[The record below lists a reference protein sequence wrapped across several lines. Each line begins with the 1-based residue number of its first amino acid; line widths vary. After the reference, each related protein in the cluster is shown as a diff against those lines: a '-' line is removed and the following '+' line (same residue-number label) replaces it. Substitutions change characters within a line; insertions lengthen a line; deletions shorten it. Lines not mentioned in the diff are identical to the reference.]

1 MIVGTEIACKLTPA
15 ALDLVGS
22 LPSYNPIRI
31 AEEIDAL
38 RDKSRVRDPG
48 RSDATPV
55 GSRAGGRGR
64 HCLGSPNTI
73 SGDTNVDTTGTLV
86 GAFNMGG
93 ILVPTT
99 TVNGVPF
106 TGIALSGTSVTSGNF
121 TFTQTGG
128 WNSGNVTSANAPFAA
143 LSASYR
149 NLLSW
154 GAGDFTSPA
163 PITMSGLTVGA
174 KYEFEWWS
182 NDSNGLRSLTT
193 ATAVNSVTL
202 TTNTAGL
209 NGAVSCA
216 RPGRQIK
223 RIATMGGSTLLVL
236 AKGALADL
244 AHEALL
250 PVKVG

>member
-1 MIVGTEIACKLTPA
+1 MSLATKAGFALLAAVTLLLWQVGRADA
-15 ALDLVGS
+15 AAILW
-22 LPSYNPIRI
+22 
-31 AEEIDAL
+31 
-38 RDKSRVRDPG
+38 
-48 RSDATPV
+48 
-55 GSRAGGRGR
+55 
-64 HCLGSPNTI
+64 GSPNTI

-174 KYEFEWWS
+174 KYEFEWWT
-182 NDSNGLRSLTT
+182 NDSNGFQFVTT
-193 ATAVNSVTL
+193 ATAVNSVSL
-202 TTNTAGL
+202 TTNTTGL
-209 NGAVSCA
+209 NGGVGQFDIGTFTADASSETITFSS
-216 RPGRQIK
+216 GLQDIISGFELRQT
-223 RIATMGGSTLLVL
+223 AAAAPEPASLALLVVGL
-236 AKGALADL
+236 AGLGIARRRSKAARGN
-244 AHEALL
+244 
-250 PVKVG
+250 

>member
-1 MIVGTEIACKLTPA
+1 
-15 ALDLVGS
+15 
-22 LPSYNPIRI
+22 
-31 AEEIDAL
+31 
-38 RDKSRVRDPG
+38 
-48 RSDATPV
+48 
-55 GSRAGGRGR
+55 
-64 HCLGSPNTI
+64 
-73 SGDTNVDTTGTLV
+73 
-86 GAFNMGG
+86 MGG

-209 NGAVSCA
+209 NGGVGQFAIGTFTADASSETITFSSSLQDIISGFDLRETAAVPE
-216 RPGRQIK
+216 PGTLLLLSSGL
-223 RIATMGGSTLLVL
+223 ATMFILWGRRMKNS
-236 AKGALADL
+236 AC
-244 AHEALL
+244 
-250 PVKVG
+250 